1 MTLLANRGRIS
12 IVILA
17 SAINLSATRQPT
29 FSTSTNLIT
38 INVEIKDKDGRFV
51 TGLRPSD
58 FSLTEDGIPQRID
71 VFDFIDIPLV
81 IADIGQSRVSAPD
94 NEPAIPEKHGDRRSF
109 AFVLDDIH
117 LSWSRVERV
126 KRFMS
131 RFIRESLG
139 DDDVGLVQLTSMPLN
154 GEFSGD
160 RQSLLTAID
169 RLRGFGRGSQFGTHP
184 SLNALRDLSTR
195 FIGLPGRKTVLFV
208 SEMIGCQLIDESPRP
223 GAITDT
229 DLCRGDLDAAIRTA
243 ALANTTI
250 YTIDPRGL
258 TALPLNAAENR
269 SGRNGIRS
277 LRSANIAELLRL
289 EPLRALA
296 EETGGF
302 AVLSSNNFD
311 AALKRIVREV
321 STYYTLGYYSKSGS
335 PGTIHH
341 NHIAVARKDVT
352 LRYRERFAE
361 LFCRLQQSHE

>member
-1 MTLLANRGRIS
+1 MTLFANRGRIS

-38 INVEIKDKDGRFV
+38 INVEVTDKDGRFV
-51 TGLRPSD
+51 AGLRRSD
-58 FSLTEDGIPQRID
+58 FSLTEDEIPQQIA
-71 VFDFIDIPLV
+71 VFDFIDIPQV
-81 IADIGQSRVSAPD
+81 IADVRQSRLSAPD
-94 NEPAIPEKHGDRRSF
+94 NEPAIPERHGDRRSF

-117 LSWSRVERV
+117 LHWSRVQRV
-126 KRFMS
+126 KRFIS
-131 RFIRESLG
+131 RFILESLG
-139 DDDVGLVQLTSMPLN
+139 DDDVGLVQFTSMPLN

-160 RQSLLTAID
+160 RQALLTAID
-169 RLRGFGRGSQFGTHP
+169 RLTGFGRGSQFGTHP
-184 SLNALRDLSTR
+184 SLNALRDLANR
-195 FIGLPGRKTVLFV
+195 FMRLPGRKTVLFV
-208 SEMIGCQLIDESPRP
+208 SEMVGCQLIDASPRA

-258 TALPLNAAENR
+258 TAPQLNAAQNR
-269 SGRNGIRS
+269 SGGKGIRS
-277 LRSANIAELLRL
+277 LSSANLAEMLRL
-289 EPLRALA
+289 EPLRAVA

-302 AVLSSNNFD
+302 AVLGSNNFD

-321 STYYTLGYYSKSGS
+321 STYYTLGYYSNSGS

-341 NHIAVARKDVT
+341 NHIAVARNGVT

-361 LFCRLQQSHE
+361 LGLPSPTKP